1 MSTDMNVCPPEK
13 PICFRKG
20 QTNKKKSIEYRCNG
34 KEYDIFG
41 AMNQAFYINDGKKD
55 EELKKEL
62 DGDDSVNQCAVIEG
76 QKLNLNDCF
85 CSPFDF
91 AWMSAIS
98 EAKRRIGGM
107 AAEKLINKPTKA
119 ATKEVAETMEKSMTK
134 PNLKDFFTNISFLMK
149 KNIPKITQGNPIYV
163 EIFCACLD
171 GALSNTT
178 KDIDNVI
185 KGIISNA
192 IVKPPNIDRK
202 SPEDYLVPQ
211 GITIYNSLKEI
222 VEIEQYT
229 NSVITNTN
237 IADEIEKTMETQLNK
252 TVPNNNE
259 LNELNQKL
267 TDTVKLI
274 HIGNYV
280 TNNSNHFDKNA
291 FEETA
296 KTFEIYK
303 PTSSGGGKIWDYV
316 KTNKWNILGG
326 IVAGC
331 AAAAAL
337 VTPVGWAATVVGVVI
352 GAVKVYI
359 TYREKKNA
367 IRKAIEEN
375 NENIKNECAKSLAA
389 ADDDDVDAA
398 TDAPPPADASGG
410 KKRHVSKKKQTKR
423 KRKYNIS
430 KKYNKKNI
438 KKYKTRRK

>member
-1 MSTDMNVCPPEK
+1 MSADMKKVCPPEK

-20 QTNKKKSIEYRCNG
+20 RTNKKKSIEYRCDG
-34 KEYDIFG
+34 QEYDIFG

-55 EELKKEL
+55 EELKKKL
-62 DGDDSVNQCAVIEG
+62 DGDDSVDQCVG
-76 QKLNLNDCF
+76 QPLNNIDCF

-98 EAKRRIGGM
+98 EAKRRIGSM
-107 AAEKLINKPTKA
+107 SSEKLINKPTKA
-119 ATKEVAETMEKSMTK
+119 ATKEVAETMKKSMTK
-134 PNLKDFFTNISFLMK
+134 PNLTIFFTHISNLMK

-171 GALSNTT
+171 GALSINNTT
-178 KDIDNVI
+178 EERIVNVI
-185 KGIISNA
+185 KDIILKA
-192 IVKPPNIDRK
+192 KPPNNIDGK
-202 SPEDYLVPQ
+202 NPDLVLQ
-211 GITIYNSLKEI
+211 GTTIYNSLKKI
-222 VEIEQYT
+222 VEIEQT
-229 NSVITNTN
+229 INSVITNTN
-237 IADEIEKTMETQLNK
+237 IADEIEKTMETQLNN
-252 TVPNNNE
+252 TVTNNNE

-274 HIGNYV
+274 NIGNYV
-280 TNNSNHFDKNA
+280 TNNSNHFDKQA
-291 FEETA
+291 FEETVE
-296 KTFEIYK
+296 TFKIYQ
-303 PTSSGGGKIWDYV
+303 PISSGGGKIWDYV

-367 IRKAIEEN
+367 IREAIEANDTETK
-375 NENIKNECAKSLAA
+375 EKCASILAA
-389 ADDDDVDAA
+389 EQEN
-398 TDAPPPADASGG
+398 TDPPVGG
-410 KKRHVSKKKQTKR
+410 KKRYVSKKKQTKR

-430 KKYNKKNI
+430 KKYNKIYIKKYI

>member
-1 MSTDMNVCPPEK
+1 MSTEVCPPEK

-20 QTNKKKSIEYRCNG
+20 HNNKKKSIEYRCNG
-34 KEYDIFG
+34 QKYEIFG

-55 EELKKEL
+55 EELKKKL

-76 QKLNLNDCF
+76 QKLNLDDCF

-91 AWMSAIS
+91 TWISAIS

-134 PNLKDFFTNISFLMK
+134 PNLTIFFTHISFLMK

-178 KDIDNVI
+178 KDIVNVI
-185 KGIISNA
+185 ENIIKKA
-192 IVKPPNIDRK
+192 IVKPPNEIV
-202 SPEDYLVPQ
+202 SQ
-211 GITIYNSLKEI
+211 GTTIYNSLKEI
-222 VEIEQYT
+222 VEIEKT
-229 NSVITNTN
+229 INSVITNTN

-291 FEETA
+291 FDESVETFQLFLFQDEGQKKA
-296 KTFEIYK
+296 LV
-303 PTSSGGGKIWDYV
+303 GGGKIWDYV

-352 GAVKVYI
+352 GAVKVYVN
-359 TYREKKNA
+359 YREKKNA
-367 IRKAIEEN
+367 IREAIAANDTE
-375 NENIKNECAKSLAA
+375 IKEKCASILAA
-389 ADDDDVDAA
+389 SEN
-398 TDAPPPADASGG
+398 TDSKPADGG

-430 KKYNKKNI
+430 KKYNKKYI